1 MIYKRFSIRFRSGQ
15 KIVLSP
21 LGERVKSIL
30 FGLFVR
36 EDARLA
42 NCRAVTCCILQKFQQ
57 FLKVTTNRQK
67 KTLLLLLV
75 LANRRNVIIWGLSN
89 RSWRWLNGAGV
100 HG

>member
-1 MIYKRFSIRFRSGQ
+1 MIYKRFSIRFRSDQ

-67 KTLLLLLV
+67 KTSLLLLV
-75 LANRRNVIIWGLSN
+75 LANRKSDYLGFIKQILGVVT
-89 RSWRWLNGAGV
+89 GAGV
-100 HG
+100 QG